1 MSAAT
6 STTGPA
12 MAYLEKSRQLYDRV
26 AQQLAPMQQAA
37 DLFAETILAGRM
49 VHVFGSGHSRIM
61 VEEMWPRYGSFP
73 GFHPMVELSLSFHH
87 PVVGSNGQRQA
98 MYLENVAGFAERIL
112 RNYDFSTQDSALV
125 VSSSGCNIVPIEI
138 AEGFQQRGIQ
148 VVALI
153 SRAHSEASTS
163 KRADG
168 KKLQDF
174 ASIVLDTGAPVGDA
188 MVKLD
193 GLDQPVAPGST
204 VGGCLIVNCI
214 KAEVAKRLIDAG
226 QPPKALAAGS
236 VLGSERAAEVFEAAY
251 DEHAHRLAKLFANV
265 GKA

>member
-1 MSAAT
+1 MT
-6 STTGPA
+6 KTKTEPA
-12 MAYLEKSRQLYDRV
+12 LAYLQASRGVFDRV
-26 AQQLAPMQQAA
+26 AEQVAEIQQAA
-37 DLFAETILAGRM
+37 DLFAKTILAGRM
-49 VHVFGSGHSRIM
+49 THVFGSGHSRIM

-73 GFHPMVELSLSFHH
+73 GFNPMVELSLSFHH

-98 MYLENVAGFAERIL
+98 MYLENVPGFAERIL
-112 RNYDFSTQDSALV
+112 RNYDFSELDSALV

-138 AEGFQQRGIQ
+138 AEGFQNRRIP

-153 SRAHSEASTS
+153 STAHSEASTS
-163 KRADG
+163 KREDG
-168 KKLQDF
+168 KKMQDF
-174 ASIVLDTGAPVGDA
+174 ADVVLDTGAPVGDA

-193 GLDQPVAPGST
+193 GLEQPVAPGST

-226 QPPKALAAGS
+226 QPPKALAAS
-236 VLGSERAAEVFEAAY
+236 AILGSERAAEVFEAAY

-265 GKA
+265 GPPS

>member
-1 MSAAT
+1 
-6 STTGPA
+6 
-12 MAYLEKSRQLYDRV
+12 
-26 AQQLAPMQQAA
+26 
-37 DLFAETILAGRM
+37 
-49 VHVFGSGHSRIM
+49 
-61 VEEMWPRYGSFP
+61 MWPRYGSFP

-98 MYLENVAGFAERIL
+98 MYLENVEGFAERIL
-112 RNYDFSTQDSALV
+112 RNYDFSTEDSALV

-138 AEGFQQRGIQ
+138 AEGFQKRGIK

-153 SRAHSEASTS
+153 SKDHSEASTS

-174 ASIVLDTGAPVGDA
+174 ADIVLDTGSPVGDA

-193 GLDQPVAPGST
+193 GLEQPVAPGST
-204 VGGCLIVNCI
+204 VGGCLVVNCI

-226 QPPKALAAGS
+226 QPPKALAAGA

-251 DEHAHRLAKLFANV
+251 DEHANRLAKLFANV